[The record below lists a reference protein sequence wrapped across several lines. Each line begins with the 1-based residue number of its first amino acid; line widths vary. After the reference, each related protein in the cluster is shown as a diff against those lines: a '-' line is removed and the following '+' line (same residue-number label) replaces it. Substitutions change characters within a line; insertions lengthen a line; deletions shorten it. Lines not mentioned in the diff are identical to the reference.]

1 MVIVGEGRAGGDR
14 GNREVRSVEISGAHL
29 SDASKGP
36 RLTTSDPITKLY
48 RQEDG
53 WMDLYEMRIF

>member
-53 WMDLYEMRIF
+53 SL